1 MMPVLGASL
10 PGEAAGLLRPG
21 RVDAV
26 QLWYVQT
33 TQLVLTVAVRLMR
46 FVRYHTVTTAF
57 KTWGEK
63 EKTLYKHRNKSGCD
77 RSTMF

>member
-1 MMPVLGASL
+1 MPVLGPRYLVKLLALLHSGRKL
-10 PGEAAGLLRPG
+10 MLFSSGTFRPAGAYCGSTP
-21 RVDAV
+21 
-26 QLWYVQT
+26 
-33 TQLVLTVAVRLMR
+33 LMR